1 MVDAA
6 AAVDLD
12 LHRFERAVEHARR
25 RRPAEAY
32 ALWCEALERASAPL
46 LENELRRV
54 AADHA
59 TTGLVLDLRDL
70 EFMDSTGLRLIV
82 IADERARAAGHSFTL
97 VRGRPDVH
105 RVFEITRMVDRL
117 TIVDDPSEAGA

>member
-1 MVDAA
+1 MFC
-6 AAVDLD
+6 AVTLLSFQTTVTGDVAVIALSGELD
-12 LHRFERAVEHARR
+12 VAG
-25 RRPAEAY
+25 AE
-32 ALWCEALERASAPL
+32 L

-70 EFMDSTGLRLIV
+70 DFMDSTGLRLMV
-82 IADERARAAGHSFTL
+82 LADERARAAGHAFTL

-105 RVFEITRMVDRL
+105 RVFEITRMTDRL
-117 TIVDDPSEAGA
+117 DFIDDPSEAVA